1 MIRKRFHQH
10 WVFQSPEAILTCSI
24 LKCSDNSYLT
34 FGGHD
39 KTLYMMNRELMI
51 LDDIKF
57 DGWVRCSYPIDLDG
71 DNCDELLVG
80 TGDGRFLVLKLDKE
94 KEKLVGVMN
103 YKSDG
108 KVICCAAG
116 DFYRDGNIEL
126 IIGGEDKT
134 LKIFKNLSSKEPLVI
149 LYYDSWV
156 TSCTLG
162 FLKLPISTIPIYCLL
177 VGTKNGTLQLIQIK
191 NNKLDIIWQENVY
204 SQINDIKVGDVTNDG
219 FNEIVVAADDSYIK
233 IYNSEGKRLRFI
245 KITKE
250 KTKSKKKGLKTLNR
264 AKSLLIDDID
274 GDNSNE
280 IVAGCADGSLRVF
293 HNTKTNSRKFELKWK
308 TKFSSSI
315 KSISSFLGYESDLKH
330 LIIGGYERSIRN
342 ITDFEWGKKQ
352 SLKIPQRFKI
362 PKIPIKKSLEK
373 IKVVP
378 TNLRDHI
385 ISILEKKG
393 FFLTLDL
400 LIEKLIKK
408 GYKKEEIEEEI
419 ESMKTE
425 KTMQFGKVDVH
436 AWSLANE
443 EIADVVNNEIDN
455 LDAKENSN

>member
-1 MIRKRFHQH
+1 MITKRYHQH
-10 WVFQSPEAILTCSI
+10 WVFQSPEAVLTCSI
-24 LKCSDNSYLT
+24 LKCSNKIYLT

-39 KTLYMMNRELMI
+39 KTLYLMNQDLMI
-51 LDDIKF
+51 LDDIIF
-57 DGWVRCSYPIDLDG
+57 DGWVRCSFSIDIDG

-94 KEKLVGVMN
+94 KEKLVGIMN

-108 KVICCAAG
+108 KVVCCVAG

-126 IIGGEDKT
+126 LFGGEDKT
-134 LKIFKNLSSKEPLVI
+134 LKVFKSLLSKEPLFT

-162 FLKLPISTIPIYCLL
+162 YLKLPNSSIPLYGLL
-177 VGTKNGTLQLIQIK
+177 VGTKKGTLQLIQIK
-191 NNKLDIIWQENVY
+191 NNKPDIIWQQNVY
-204 SQINDIKVGDVTNDG
+204 SQINDIKIGDVTNDG
-219 FNEIVVAADDSYIK
+219 NNEIIVAADDSYIK

-250 KTKSKKKGLKTLNR
+250 QTKSKKKGLKTLNR
-264 AKSLLIDDID
+264 AKSLLLEDID
-274 GDNSNE
+274 GDNAKE
-280 IVAGCADGSLRVF
+280 IIAGCADGSLRVF
-293 HNTKTNSRKFELKWK
+293 HNTKVDSNNYKLKWK
-308 TKFSSSI
+308 ANFSSSI
-315 KSISSFLGYESDLKH
+315 NAIGTFLDKESNLKH

-342 ITDFEWGKKQ
+342 ITDFEWGKKE
-352 SLKIPQRFKI
+352 SLKIPKHFRI
-362 PKIPIKKSLEK
+362 PKISIKKTLEK
-373 IKVVP
+373 IKTVP

-385 ISILEKKG
+385 IHLLEKKG
-393 FFLTLDL
+393 FILTLDL

-408 GYKKEEIEEEI
+408 GYKKDEIEEEI

-443 EIADVVNNEIDN
+443 EIANVIKNEIDDID
-455 LDAKENSN
+455 LEKK

>member
-1 MIRKRFHQH
+1 MIKKRYHQH

-24 LKCSDNSYLT
+24 LKCADNSYLT

-39 KTLYMMNRELMI
+39 KTLYLMSQDLMI
-51 LDDIKF
+51 LDDINF
-57 DGWVRCSYPIDLDG
+57 DGWVRCTSPIDIDG

-94 KEKLVGVMN
+94 KEKLVGIMN

-126 IIGGEDKT
+126 IFGGEDKT
-134 LKIFKNLSSKEPLVI
+134 IKIFKSLLSKEPVVT

-162 FLKLPISTIPIYCLL
+162 FLKVPISTIPIYGLL

-191 NNKLDIIWQENVY
+191 DDQPDIIWQQNVY

-219 FNEIVVAADDSYIK
+219 YNEIVVAADDSYIK
-233 IYNSEGKRLRFI
+233 IYNSEGKRLSFI

-250 KTKSKKKGLKTLNR
+250 QTKSKKKRGLKTLNR
-264 AKSLLIDDID
+264 AKSLLLEDID

-280 IVAGCADGSLRVF
+280 IIAGCADGSLRVF
-293 HNTKTNSRKFELKWK
+293 HNIKLDSNKYQLKWK
-308 TKFSSSI
+308 AKFSSSI
-315 KSISSFLGYESDLKH
+315 KAIGSFLDNESNLKH
-330 LIIGGYERSIRN
+330 LIVGGYERSIRN
-342 ITDFEWGKKQ
+342 ITDFEWGKKS
-352 SLKIPQRFKI
+352 SLKIPQRLRI

-385 ISILEKKG
+385 LSLLEKKG
-393 FFLTLDL
+393 FILILDL
-400 LIEKLIKK
+400 LIEKLMKK
-408 GYKKEEIEEEI
+408 GYRREEIEEEI
-419 ESMKTE
+419 DSMKTE
-425 KTMQFGKVDVH
+425 KTMRFGKVDVH
-436 AWSLANE
+436 AWSLTNE
-443 EIADVVNNEIDN
+443 EIADVIKNEIDN
-455 LDAKENSN
+455 IDIEKN